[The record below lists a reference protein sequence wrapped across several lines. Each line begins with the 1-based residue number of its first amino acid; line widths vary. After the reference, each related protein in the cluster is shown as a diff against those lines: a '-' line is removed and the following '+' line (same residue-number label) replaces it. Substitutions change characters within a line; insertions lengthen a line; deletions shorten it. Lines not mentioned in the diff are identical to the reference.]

1 MGKSDRLSPTL
12 KSLILSLHFDLD
24 LHLDLHLDL
33 GTKPKA
39 KKNRENP
46 VCISLVEEPCVLIM
60 RIIEY
65 DHLTN
70 CLALLPKS

>member
-1 MGKSDRLSPTL
+1 MGKSDRLSPAL
-12 KSLILSLHFDLD
+12 KSLILSLSFDLD
-24 LHLDLHLDL
+24 LDLHLDL

>member
-1 MGKSDRLSPTL
+1 MGKSDRLSPAL
-12 KSLILSLHFDLD
+12 KSLILSLHFD
-24 LHLDLHLDL
+24 LDLHLDL